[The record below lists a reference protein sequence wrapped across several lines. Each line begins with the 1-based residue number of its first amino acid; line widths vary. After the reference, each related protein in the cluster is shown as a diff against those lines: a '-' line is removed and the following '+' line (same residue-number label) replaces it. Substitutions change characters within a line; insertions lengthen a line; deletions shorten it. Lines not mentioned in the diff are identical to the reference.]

1 MHAIEQIIKSVKEQK
16 NSQFKYIF
24 TNKIVCRK
32 LLFICYDKKII
43 KSLGAIYFRY
53 Q

>member
-1 MHAIEQIIKSVKEQK
+1 MHAIEQIIKSGKRKE
-16 NSQFKYIF
+16 NLQFKYIF
-24 TNKIVCRK
+24 TNKIVCK
-32 LLFICYDKKII
+32 KILFIYYDKKII